1 MQHDLVEHLS
11 EVCLE
16 DRDLLTPLER
26 KLIENI
32 LCCVD
37 RAEEPRP
44 DLKHEIASAVAETL
58 AQRVTQSLR
67 NSLET
72 RLLREWG
79 LPNRRPQIEAQQQP
93 APPAPGPEPLAPRP
107 PSPTPGP
114 GRVPSSI
121 RVQAPSPDPKTGAPR
136 PPSPPPGPAPSPNGI
151 VPWRDSVS
159 AVAVAD
165 EELLKAKCV
174 VLDEFLAPA
183 ELEALMRY
191 AQMHEPHFRVSEVI
205 SPGVPGGAVD
215 FEYRRSMVLFEL
227 GDPGSALLER
237 ARAYL
242 PRVLEKLGRQPFPIA
257 RAEAQITASNDGDF
271 FRWHCDDGQGEI
283 ATREITFVF
292 FLHREPK
299 PFRGGELR
307 IYDSRKDRGAYVPTA
322 DYHVVVPRQNQIVFF
337 PSALAHEITPIECPS
352 KAFVDSRF
360 TVNGWFHR

>member
-1 MQHDLVEHLS
+1 MQQDLVDQLS
-11 EVCLE
+11 EVRLE
-16 DRDLLTPLER
+16 DDLLTPLEQI
-26 KLIENI
+26 LIENI
-32 LCCVD
+32 IRRGD
-37 RAEEPRP
+37 RAGEPHP

-58 AQRVTQSLR
+58 AQRITQSLQTK
-67 NSLET
+67 LEK
-72 RLLREWG
+72 RLIREWG
-79 LPNRRPQIEAQQQP
+79 SANRRVDIQAQQQP
-93 APPAPGPEPLAPRP
+93 APPSPGPQPLAPRP
-107 PSPTPGP
+107 PSPTPGT

-151 VPWRDSVS
+151 MPWRDSAS
-159 AVAVAD
+159 AVASGE
-165 EELLKAKCV
+165 EELLEAKYV

-191 AQMHEPHFRVSEVI
+191 AQMREPHFRVSEVI

-215 FEYRRSMVLFEL
+215 FEYRRSLVLFEL
-227 GDPGSALLER
+227 GDPGSALVER

-242 PRVLEKLGRQPFPIA
+242 PRVLEKLGRRPFPIT
-257 RAEAQITASNDGDF
+257 RSEAQITASNDGDF

-283 ATREITFVF
+283 ATREMTFVY

-307 IYDSRKDRGAYVPTA
+307 IYDSRKEQGGYFPTA

>member
-1 MQHDLVEHLS
+1 MQKDFVEHLS
-11 EVCLE
+11 DVCLE
-16 DRDLLTPLER
+16 NDDLLTPLER

-32 LCCVD
+32 FRRVEADGGSL
-37 RAEEPRP
+37 P
-44 DLKHEIASAVAETL
+44 DLKQQIASAVAETL
-58 AQRVTQSLR
+58 AQRVTHCLQE
-67 NSLET
+67 NLEK
-72 RLLREWG
+72 RLIREFG
-79 LPNRRPQIEAQQQP
+79 LPRRRTRIEAQQQP

-136 PPSPPPGPAPSPNGI
+136 PPSPPPGPAPSPSGI
-151 VPWRDSVS
+151 EPWRDSVS
-159 AVAVAD
+159 AVATAP
-165 EELLKAKCV
+165 EEFLEANCV

-183 ELEALMRY
+183 ELEAMMRY
-191 AQMHEPHFRVSEVI
+191 AQTRESQFRVSEVI

-227 GDPGSALLER
+227 ADPGSVLVER

-242 PRVLEKLGRQPFPIA
+242 PRVLEKLGRQPFSIS
-257 RAEAQITASNDGDF
+257 RVEAQITASNDGDF
-271 FRWHCDDGQGEI
+271 FRWHFDDGQGEI
-283 ATREITFVF
+283 APREITFVY

-307 IYDSRKDRGAYVPTA
+307 IYDSRREEGGYAPTA
-322 DYHVVVPRQNQIVFF
+322 DYRVVVPRQNQIVFF